1 MSPTHS
7 HLYLHMA
14 AWCSSFSRWCVWI
27 IPSVVHHVVQY
38 CTAYKILYTDCTI
51 VFCTSGHKCQSS
63 QRYVPIHI
71 VGSEYY
77 ISLLIQVNMFL
88 LISLIISNVVENT
101 LSYSGEIIIDFWKI
115 KNYSKYIVNYVKR
128 MNNNL
133 IYFIKMKH

>member
-1 MSPTHS
+1 MSPTCS
-7 HLYLHMA
+7 HLDLHMA
-14 AWCSSFSRWCVWI
+14 ARYASFSRWCVWI
-27 IPSVVHHVVQY
+27 TPGVVHHVVLY
-38 CTAYKILYTDCTI
+38 CIWNIVHCTI

-88 LISLIISNVVENT
+88 LISLIISNVVQNT